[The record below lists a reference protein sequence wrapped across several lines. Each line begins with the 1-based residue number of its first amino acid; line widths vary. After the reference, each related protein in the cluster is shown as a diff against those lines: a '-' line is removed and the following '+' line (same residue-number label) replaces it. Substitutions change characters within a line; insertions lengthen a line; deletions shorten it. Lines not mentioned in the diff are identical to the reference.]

1 MGQGR
6 EMSRAKK
13 RLWVLGNMQYLVI
26 DDFDNRGIKS
36 KLHEF
41 WKGIWREVKNS
52 IGGEMNWEFV
62 IDIYTP
68 LTLCIK

>member
-1 MGQGR
+1 
-6 EMSRAKK
+6 MSRAKK

-41 WKGIWREVKNS
+41 
-52 IGGEMNWEFV
+52 
-62 IDIYTP
+62 
-68 LTLCIK
+68 